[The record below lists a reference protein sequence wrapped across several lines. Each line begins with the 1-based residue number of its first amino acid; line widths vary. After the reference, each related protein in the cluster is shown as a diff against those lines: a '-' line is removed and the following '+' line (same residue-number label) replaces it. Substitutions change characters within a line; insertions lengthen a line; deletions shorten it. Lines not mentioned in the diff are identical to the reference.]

1 MCMLRRALLD
11 EAVKPQWVTR
21 VQRMQSRR
29 IARMWKACRMY
40 SCDLETGVGRLS
52 GKKLYIVQRWS
63 VGALTCMRLTV
74 HENRCENAE
83 CVNL

>member
-1 MCMLRRALLD
+1 
-11 EAVKPQWVTR
+11 
-21 VQRMQSRR
+21 
-29 IARMWKACRMY
+29 MY